1 MAYTIRGRRLLAAW
15 LGATMLLAAQGALAQ
30 VSLDNESGSSFKG
43 TRRVAISQFGVEFY
57 TQLTVVGRS
66 GGNTAKQVST
76 LTGVGEAT
84 MQALTDQLYADTVA
98 RLKEA
103 GFEVVDPAVL
113 AADAGYQA
121 LAADPGKPSP
131 YLVHDSQGVADG
143 EHLSKVFAPAGMR
156 AFYQSGGSS
165 GGNLRGNMG
174 DRFNSQ
180 NQGTAGKEGE
190 IAKRLNATLLKF
202 SFLANYGLTKA
213 SKNGMLAVFAN
224 TASRVSL
231 ETAPVLVP
239 HDTQVQFVDATAPR
253 VFGNIKRPGASGAF
267 YLDKPLQGANIFET
281 AETTPAETK
290 KSDGVANAVFSLF
303 GTKASGKSQVLEVS
317 ASDDAYKAAFAALLA
332 SADDALIA
340 ALKSNR

>member
-1 MAYTIRGRRLLAAW
+1 MVYMMQGRRLLAAW
-15 LGATMLLAAQGALAQ
+15 LGLAMLMAGQGALAQ
-30 VSLDNESGSSFKG
+30 VALDNESGSSFKG
-43 TRRVAISQFGVEFY
+43 TKRVAISQFGVEFY

-76 LTGVGEAT
+76 LHGVGDAA
-84 MQALTDQLYADTVA
+84 MQTLTDQLYADTVA
-98 RLKEA
+98 KLKEA
-103 GFEVVDPAVL
+103 GFEVVDAAVL

-156 AFYQSGGSS
+156 AFYQTGAT
-165 GGNLRGNMG
+165 LRGNMG
-174 DRFNSQ
+174 DRFNAQ

-202 SFLANYGLTKA
+202 SFLANYGITKA
-213 SKNGMLAVFAN
+213 SKNGMLAVFTN
-224 TASRVSL
+224 SASRVSL
-231 ETAPVLVP
+231 ETAPVLMP
-239 HDTQVQFVDATAPR
+239 QDTQVQFVDATAPR
-253 VFGNIKRPGASGAF
+253 IFGNIKRPGASGAF

-281 AETTPAETK
+281 AEATPAETK

-303 GTKASGKSQVLEVS
+303 GTKASGKSQVLEIS
-317 ASDDAYKAAFAALLA
+317 STDDAYKAAFAALLA
-332 SADDALIA
+332 SADEALVA